1 MLCRHRWAKEMSA
14 MTHELKVLKAILDL
28 LVQVNSQENF
38 IGKTEI
44 DSRLR
49 WAAKSTADKIHQLSN
64 LNA

>member
-1 MLCRHRWAKEMSA
+1 MSA

-28 LVQVNSQENF
+28 LAQVNSQENF

>member
-1 MLCRHRWAKEMSA
+1 MFSRHRWAKKMSEM
-14 MTHELKVLKAILDL
+14 TEQLNVLKAILDV
-28 LVQVNSQENF
+28 LVQVNSQKDF

>member
-1 MLCRHRWAKEMSA
+1 MLCRYRWAKEMSEI
-14 MTHELKVLKAILDL
+14 THELKVLKAILDL
-28 LVQVNSQENF
+28 LVQVNSQDNF

-49 WAAKSTADKIHQLSN
+49 WAAKRTADKIHQLSN

>member
-1 MLCRHRWAKEMSA
+1 MFSRHRWAKKMSEM
-14 MTHELKVLKAILDL
+14 TEQLNVLKAILDL
-28 LVQVNSQENF
+28 LVQVNSQKDF

>member
-1 MLCRHRWAKEMSA
+1 MFSRNRWAKEMSEI
-14 MTHELKVLKAILDL
+14 TEQLNVLKAILDL
-28 LVQVNSQENF
+28 LVQVNSQKDF

>member
-1 MLCRHRWAKEMSA
+1 MFSRNRWAKKMSEM
-14 MTHELKVLKAILDL
+14 TEQLNVLKAILDL
-28 LVQVNSQENF
+28 LVQVNAQKDF

-49 WAAKSTADKIHQLSN
+49 WAAKSTADKIHQFSN

>member
-1 MLCRHRWAKEMSA
+1 MSA
-14 MTHELKVLKAILDL
+14 MTDELDVLKSILDL
-28 LVQVNSQENF
+28 LVQVNSQKDF

>member
-1 MLCRHRWAKEMSA
+1 MFSRHRWAKKMSK
-14 MTHELKVLKAILDL
+14 MTDELDVLKAILDL
-28 LVQVNSQENF
+28 LIQVNSQDNF